1 MSFLRSPHRRRLP
14 TLLFAGT
21 ALLGGCERIEVD
33 PDWAAAP
40 LPTANDPV
48 DPAMAEVGGALY
60 RQRCA
65 ACHRLDG
72 QPLVGPPLE
81 DVVERRS
88 PEWIRGIVLNPDS
101 MLRSDAEARAL
112 LERYQV
118 PMPDTGL
125 GHAGL
130 RAVLEY
136 LRGVAARTGRETG
149 IDGEGASPE

>member
-1 MSFLRSPHRRRLP
+1 
-14 TLLFAGT
+14 
-21 ALLGGCERIEVD
+21 
-33 PDWAAAP
+33 
-40 LPTANDPV
+40 
-48 DPAMAEVGGALY
+48 MAEVGGALY

-72 QPLVGPPLE
+72 QPLVGPSLE

-101 MLRSDAEARAL
+101 MLRTDAEARSL

-125 GHAGL
+125 GHAGF

-136 LRGVAARTGRETG
+136 LRGLAAGTG
-149 IDGEGASPE
+149 